1 MNYFL
6 VDYENV
12 NVAGLEG
19 ISNLTENDTV
29 IIFYSIN
36 ADTLTFEMHI
46 KINESKANF
55 KFQKILLKEKNAL
68 DFQLCSY
75 LGFLIRDTMIDENT
89 KNNYFIVSND
99 KGYSILPD
107 YWQNFGVNLQIV
119 SNLFKNEVTNN
130 QPINIAINPGDI
142 ETELNKILEDKNDVP
157 EMLKLIS
164 TAKTRTE
171 VNNIFGKKFGS
182 QKGGEIYRSIKS
194 LLEDKN

>member
-119 SNLFKNEVTNN
+119 SNLFKNDVTNN
-130 QPINIAINPGDI
+130 QPTNITINPGDI

-157 EMLKLIS
+157 EMLKFIS